1 MKTRRLGHTDLDI
14 TLLGFGA
21 WAIGGSGWAF
31 GWGSQDDRESIAAIR
46 EAIDL
51 GINWI
56 DTAAIYGLGH
66 SEEVVAAAL
75 EGVQKRPY
83 VFTKCERVWNERG
96 EIGKSLK
103 ADSIRRECEASLKR
117 LRVDVIDLYQIHWPE
132 PAEDVEEGWETLN
145 RLKTE
150 GKVRWIGVSNFDA
163 AQLARASTIA
173 PVASLQPPYSML
185 RRDIEESILP
195 YCLAHGIGTIVYS
208 PMQSGLL
215 TGSWSQERLAA
226 LPADDWRK
234 EKNRHFQSPL
244 FERNLQL
251 VEVLRAIAA
260 RHGATPGQVAIAWTL
275 RHPAVTAAIV
285 GARKPGQLRDLL
297 PAATLT
303 LTATDLAAIDDFL
316 KAHPE
321 S

>member
-75 EGVQKRPY
+75 EGVQNRPY

-163 AQLARASTIA
+163 AQLARSSTIA

-195 YCLAHGIGTIVYS
+195 YCLTHGIGTIVYS

-215 TGSWSQERLAA
+215 TGSWSQERMAA

-234 EKNRHFQSPL
+234 EKNRHFQPPL

-251 VEVLRAIAA
+251 VEVLRTIAA

>member
-75 EGVQKRPY
+75 EGVRNRPY

-103 ADSIRRECEASLKR
+103 ADSIRTECEASLKR

-215 TGSWSQERLAA
+215 TGSWSQERMAA

-234 EKNRHFQSPL
+234 EKNRHFQPPL

-251 VEVLRAIAA
+251 VEVLRTIAA

-285 GARKPGQLRDLL
+285 GARKPGQLRDLV

>member
-75 EGVQKRPY
+75 EGVQNRPY

-185 RRDIEESILP
+185 RRDIEESIFP

-215 TGSWSQERLAA
+215 TGSWSQERMAA

-234 EKNRHFQSPL
+234 EKNRHFQPPL

-251 VEVLRAIAA
+251 VEVLRTIAA